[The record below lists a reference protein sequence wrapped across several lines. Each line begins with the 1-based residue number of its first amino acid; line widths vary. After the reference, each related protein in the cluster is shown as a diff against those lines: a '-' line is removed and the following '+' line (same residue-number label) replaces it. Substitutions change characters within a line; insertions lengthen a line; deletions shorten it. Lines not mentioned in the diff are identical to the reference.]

1 MDNFVVENLGPI
13 AKAEVEFG
21 DLTILTG
28 PQASGKTLFLET
40 FKLVKDFGDIILD
53 YSEQYSHI
61 NFDEL
66 LNYYYGD
73 GMYKVISLQTG
84 IAYNKEQIDIK
95 SIINFNISSSPKL
108 PNDNITPDSKSQ
120 LYNNL
125 LNIGGTTELMS
136 LSPFFKTIA
145 IPLAGL
151 STIYS
156 NEGASLKFYN
166 TIMNALKQIRDNNNK
181 LSDLEKKAIDTL
193 ENAVREKV
201 FFIPAQRSSAIS
213 EGRIQLSRDFV
224 NSPYILIKF
233 SGYLQQFVKSQQ
245 NGLISE
251 TIKNYDFLKDTEIN
265 MRRSAGSPR
274 LEMTINKQTIPY
286 MAWSTGQRELTPL
299 LMSLEYFE
307 SIPNKDYIIIEE
319 PEIGLH
325 PRAII
330 EFMFTV
336 LKLMKSGVKVVIST
350 HSSTPLDFVWA
361 MNHLKESNAD
371 IANIAEMFDFKIKDK
386 SVFDGL
392 AEKVIK
398 VYYFSPDKKTRKV
411 YSKDI
416 SSLDVYSEDEDVSNW
431 GGMSLSAD
439 RAGSIVSKF

>member
-1 MDNFVVENLGPI
+1 
-13 AKAEVEFG
+13 
-21 DLTILTG
+21 
-28 PQASGKTLFLET
+28 
-40 FKLVKDFGDIILD
+40 
-53 YSEQYSHI
+53 
-61 NFDEL
+61 
-66 LNYYYGD
+66 
-73 GMYKVISLQTG
+73 
-84 IAYNKEQIDIK
+84 
-95 SIINFNISSSPKL
+95 
-108 PNDNITPDSKSQ
+108 
-120 LYNNL
+120 
-125 LNIGGTTELMS
+125 
-136 LSPFFKTIA
+136 
-145 IPLAGL
+145 
-151 STIYS
+151 
-156 NEGASLKFYN
+156 
-166 TIMNALKQIRDNNNK
+166 
-181 LSDLEKKAIDTL
+181 
-193 ENAVREKV
+193 
-201 FFIPAQRSSAIS
+201 
-213 EGRIQLSRDFV
+213 
-224 NSPYILIKF
+224 
-233 SGYLQQFVKSQQ
+233 
-245 NGLISE
+245 
-251 TIKNYDFLKDTEIN
+251 
-265 MRRSAGSPR
+265 
-274 LEMTINKQTIPY
+274 
-286 MAWSTGQRELTPL
+286 
-299 LMSLEYFE
+299 MSLEYFE

>member
-13 AKAEVEFG
+13 AKAEVDFG

-73 GMYKVISLQTG
+73 GMYKIISSQSKL
-84 IAYNKEQIDIK
+84 IYNGVHFDIK
-95 SIINFNISSSPKL
+95 AIINHNNESHKSTNIIPS
-108 PNDNITPDSKSQ
+108 DNIFLK
-120 LYNNL
+120 
-125 LNIGGTTELMS
+125 
-136 LSPFFKTIA
+136 
-145 IPLAGL
+145 IP
-151 STIYS
+151 IV
-156 NEGASLKFYN
+156 NV
-166 TIMNALKQIRDNNNK
+166 
-181 LSDLEKKAIDTL
+181 LSDLYSFITDKKLVEQLNELINKIISSEDYESNDTL
-193 ENAVREKV
+193 KKAVREKV

-213 EGRIQLSRDFV
+213 EGRIQLSRDFI

-274 LEMTINKQTIPY
+274 LEMTINQQTIPY

-319 PEIGLH
+319 PELGLH

-371 IANIAEMFDFKIKDK
+371 IANIADMFDFKIKDK

>member
-13 AKAEVEFG
+13 AKAEVDFG

-53 YSEQYSHI
+53 YSEQDSHI

-73 GMYKVISLQTG
+73 GMYKVISSQSEILFNG
-84 IAYNKEQIDIK
+84 VNFDIK
-95 SIINFNISSSPKL
+95 AIITSNKSTLNPSLTNILAANQARTEKLISSIINYQ
-108 PNDNITPDSKSQ
+108 SK
-120 LYNNL
+120 
-125 LNIGGTTELMS
+125 T
-136 LSPFFKTIA
+136 
-145 IPLAGL
+145 LAEQA
-151 STIYS
+151 
-156 NEGASLKFYN
+156 NE
-166 TIMNALKQIRDNNNK
+166 IC
-181 LSDLEKKAIDTL
+181 KAILLFENLKTNDTL
-193 ENAVREKV
+193 KNAVREKV

-213 EGRIQLSRDFV
+213 EGRIQLSRDFI

-274 LEMTINKQTIPY
+274 LEMTINQQTIPY

-319 PEIGLH
+319 PELGLH

>member
-13 AKAEVEFG
+13 AKAEVDFG

-40 FKLVKDFGDIILD
+40 FALNLNMLYIAYDFAKSNSIGDTDDFLD
-53 YSEQYSHI
+53 
-61 NFDEL
+61 
-66 LNYYYGD
+66 YYYGENLHNIIQD
-73 GMYKVISLQTG
+73 NTRFSFNNRSMTKKQLFAEIQNCFKNCEKDFPFSLDVI
-84 IAYNKEQIDIK
+84 
-95 SIINFNISSSPKL
+95 L
-108 PNDNITPDSKSQ
+108 PNV
-120 LYNNL
+120 LY
-125 LNIGGTTELMS
+125 
-136 LSPFFKTIA
+136 
-145 IPLAGL
+145 
-151 STIYS
+151 
-156 NEGASLKFYN
+156 
-166 TIMNALKQIRDNNNK
+166 
-181 LSDLEKKAIDTL
+181 
-193 ENAVREKV
+193 
-201 FFIPAQRSSAIS
+201 IPAQRSLALS
-213 EGRIQLSRDFV
+213 EGRIKTSDDFI
-224 NSPYILIKF
+224 NSPYSLVKF
-233 SGYLQQFVKSQQ
+233 SWYLQEYVKKKSTE
-245 NGLISE
+245 I
-251 TIKNYDFLKDTEIN
+251 LKDKIKEFEFLSSAQIN
-265 MRRSAGSPR
+265 IRRNAGSPR
-274 LEMTINKQTIPY
+274 LEMTVDNQVIPY
-286 MAWSTGQRELTPL
+286 MAWSTGQRELAPL
-299 LMSLEYFE
+299 LMTVGYLENYT
-307 SIPNKDYIIIEE
+307 NRTYAIIEE
-319 PEIGLH
+319 PELGLH

>member
-1 MDNFVVENLGPI
+1 MDNFVVDNLGPI
-13 AKAEVEFG
+13 AKAEVDFG

-73 GMYKVISLQTG
+73 GMYKVISSQSEIIFNG
-84 IAYNKEQIDIK
+84 VNFDIK
-95 SIINFNISSSPKL
+95 AIIKSNKSTNIIPSDSIINILAAANQARTENILSSI
-108 PNDNITPDSKSQ
+108 N
-120 LYNNL
+120 Y
-125 LNIGGTTELMS
+125 
-136 LSPFFKTIA
+136 LS
-145 IPLAGL
+145 
-151 STIYS
+151 
-156 NEGASLKFYN
+156 
-166 TIMNALKQIRDNNNK
+166 
-181 LSDLEKKAIDTL
+181 KAIL
-193 ENAVREKV
+193 SCENLNANETSKKAVREKV

-213 EGRIQLSRDFV
+213 EGRIQLSRDFI

-265 MRRSAGSPR
+265 MHRSAGSPR
-274 LEMTINKQTIPY
+274 LEMTINQQTIPY

-319 PEIGLH
+319 PELGLH

-361 MNHLKESNAD
+361 INHLKENNAN

>member
-1 MDNFVVENLGPI
+1 MDNFLVENLGPI
-13 AKAEVEFG
+13 AKAEVDFG

-28 PQASGKTLFLET
+28 PQASGKTLFLST
-40 FKLVKDFGDIILD
+40 FALNLNMMYIVYDFVKSNSIGAADDFLD
-53 YSEQYSHI
+53 
-61 NFDEL
+61 
-66 LNYYYGD
+66 YYYGENLHNIIQD
-73 GMYKVISLQTG
+73 NTSFAFNNHNMRREQLLTEIRNKVDTC
-84 IAYNKEQIDIK
+84 
-95 SIINFNISSSPKL
+95 INAQNPFNYDVIL
-108 PNDNITPDSKSQ
+108 PNV
-120 LYNNL
+120 
-125 LNIGGTTELMS
+125 
-136 LSPFFKTIA
+136 
-145 IPLAGL
+145 
-151 STIYS
+151 
-156 NEGASLKFYN
+156 FY
-166 TIMNALKQIRDNNNK
+166 
-181 LSDLEKKAIDTL
+181 
-193 ENAVREKV
+193 
-201 FFIPAQRSSAIS
+201 IPAQRSSAVS
-213 EGRIQLSRDFV
+213 EGRIKISDDFI
-224 NSPYILIKF
+224 NSPYLLVKF
-233 SGYLQQFVKSQQ
+233 SQYLQDYVKKNQRE
-245 NGLISE
+245 I
-251 TIKNYDFLKDTEIN
+251 IKDKIKDYDFFKTAEIN
-265 MRRSAGSPR
+265 MRRNAGSPR
-274 LEMTINKQTIPY
+274 LEMSIDNQIIPY
-286 MAWSTGQRELTPL
+286 MAWSTGQRELAPL
-299 LMSLEYFE
+299 LMAVDYLEKYT
-307 SIPNKDYIIIEE
+307 NKTYAIIEE

>member
-13 AKAEVEFG
+13 AKAEVDFG

-40 FKLVKDFGDIILD
+40 FKLVKDFDYLIFSFPANSEDNGEDFLD
-53 YSEQYSHI
+53 
-61 NFDEL
+61 
-66 LNYYYGD
+66 YYYGE
-73 GMYKVISLQTG
+73 GMHSLITKDTHLSLNG
-84 IAYNKEQIDIK
+84 DKTDI
-95 SIINFNISSSPKL
+95 NY
-108 PNDNITPDSKSQ
+108 TR
-120 LYNNL
+120 
-125 LNIGGTTELMS
+125 E
-136 LSPFFKTIA
+136 
-145 IPLAGL
+145 
-151 STIYS
+151 
-156 NEGASLKFYN
+156 
-166 TIMNALKQIRDNNNK
+166 ALKRASDNERN
-181 LSDLEKKAIDTL
+181 
-193 ENAVREKV
+193 ENEQVYYV
-201 FFIPAQRSSAIS
+201 PAQRSLAFS
-213 EGRIQLSRDFV
+213 EGRIKSSDDFI
-224 NSPYILIKF
+224 NSPYVVPKF
-233 SGYLQQFVKSQQ
+233 CYYLRLVLGTKTFKFENFDSLH
-245 NGLISE
+245 NAE
-251 TIKNYDFLKDTEIN
+251 LKT
-265 MRRSAGSPR
+265 RRSAGSLR
-274 LEMTINKQTIPY
+274 LSMILHNQVIPY

-299 LMSLEYFE
+299 LMALDYFQGVISWE
-307 SIPNKDYIIIEE
+307 HLDSNNIKYSKYIIIEE
-319 PEIGLH
+319 PELGLH

>member
-13 AKAEVEFG
+13 AKAEVDFG

-40 FKLVKDFGDIILD
+40 FKLVKDFDYLIFSFPANSEDNGEDFLD
-53 YSEQYSHI
+53 
-61 NFDEL
+61 
-66 LNYYYGD
+66 YYYGE
-73 GMYKVISLQTG
+73 GMHSLITKDTHLSLNG
-84 IAYNKEQIDIK
+84 DKTDI
-95 SIINFNISSSPKL
+95 NY
-108 PNDNITPDSKSQ
+108 TR
-120 LYNNL
+120 
-125 LNIGGTTELMS
+125 E
-136 LSPFFKTIA
+136 
-145 IPLAGL
+145 
-151 STIYS
+151 
-156 NEGASLKFYN
+156 
-166 TIMNALKQIRDNNNK
+166 ALKRASDNERN
-181 LSDLEKKAIDTL
+181 
-193 ENAVREKV
+193 ENEQVYYV
-201 FFIPAQRSSAIS
+201 PAQRSLAFS
-213 EGRIQLSRDFV
+213 EGRIKSSDDFI
-224 NSPYILIKF
+224 NSPYVVPKF
-233 SGYLQQFVKSQQ
+233 CYYLRLVLGTKTFKFENFDSLH
-245 NGLISE
+245 NAE
-251 TIKNYDFLKDTEIN
+251 LKT
-265 MRRSAGSPR
+265 RRSAGSLR
-274 LEMTINKQTIPY
+274 LSMILHNQVIPY

-299 LMSLEYFE
+299 LMALDYFQGVISWE
-307 SIPNKDYIIIEE
+307 HLDSNNIKYSKYIIIEE
-319 PEIGLH
+319 PELGLH

-361 MNHLKESNAD
+361 INHLKENN
-371 IANIAEMFDFKIKDK
+371 ANIAEMFDFKIKDK

-439 RAGSIVSKF
+439 RAGSIVSRF

>member
-1 MDNFVVENLGPI
+1 MDKFVVENLGPI
-13 AKAEVEFG
+13 AKAEVDFG

-40 FKLVKDFGDIILD
+40 FTLIYNPYTIATEYLISNESIILNDFLDFFFGDSMHSVIHEDTKFYLN
-53 YSEQYSHI
+53 SEVIRLSHL
-61 NFDEL
+61 F
-66 LNYYYGD
+66 
-73 GMYKVISLQTG
+73 
-84 IAYNKEQIDIK
+84 
-95 SIINFNISSSPKL
+95 
-108 PNDNITPDSKSQ
+108 
-120 LYNNL
+120 NNL
-125 LNIGGTTELMS
+125 PITQTS
-136 LSPFFKTIA
+136 LIVK
-145 IPLAGL
+145 
-151 STIYS
+151 
-156 NEGASLKFYN
+156 SL
-166 TIMNALKQIRDNNNK
+166 INNMWPI
-181 LSDLEKKAIDTL
+181 LYY
-193 ENAVREKV
+193 
-201 FFIPAQRSSAIS
+201 IPAQRSLALS
-213 EGRIQLSRDFV
+213 EGRIKTPGDFI
-224 NSPYILIKF
+224 NSPYVLVQF
-233 SGYLQQFVKSQQ
+233 SNYLQQYVRNNSAEILK
-245 NGLISE
+245 E
-251 TIKNYDFLKDTEIN
+251 TVNDYELLKNTEIN
-265 MRRSAGSPR
+265 MRRNAGSPR
-274 LEMTINKQTIPY
+274 LEMTIDKQVIPY
-286 MAWSTGQRELTPL
+286 MAWSTGQRELTPM
-299 LMSLEYFE
+299 LMVLDYCNGMFKTASKEN
-307 SIPNKDYIIIEE
+307 PNEKRAKYIIIEE
-319 PEIGLH
+319 PELGLH

-361 MNHLKESNAD
+361 INHLKENNAD

>member
-1 MDNFVVENLGPI
+1 
-13 AKAEVEFG
+13 
-21 DLTILTG
+21 
-28 PQASGKTLFLET
+28 
-40 FKLVKDFGDIILD
+40 
-53 YSEQYSHI
+53 
-61 NFDEL
+61 
-66 LNYYYGD
+66 
-73 GMYKVISLQTG
+73 
-84 IAYNKEQIDIK
+84 
-95 SIINFNISSSPKL
+95 
-108 PNDNITPDSKSQ
+108 ITPDSKSQ

>member
-166 TIMNALKQIRDNNNK
+166 TIMIRLK
-181 LSDLEKKAIDTL
+181 
-193 ENAVREKV
+193 
-201 FFIPAQRSSAIS
+201 
-213 EGRIQLSRDFV
+213 
-224 NSPYILIKF
+224 
-233 SGYLQQFVKSQQ
+233 
-245 NGLISE
+245 
-251 TIKNYDFLKDTEIN
+251 
-265 MRRSAGSPR
+265 
-274 LEMTINKQTIPY
+274 
-286 MAWSTGQRELTPL
+286 
-299 LMSLEYFE
+299 
-307 SIPNKDYIIIEE
+307 
-319 PEIGLH
+319 
-325 PRAII
+325 
-330 EFMFTV
+330 
-336 LKLMKSGVKVVIST
+336 
-350 HSSTPLDFVWA
+350 
-361 MNHLKESNAD
+361 
-371 IANIAEMFDFKIKDK
+371 
-386 SVFDGL
+386 
-392 AEKVIK
+392 
-398 VYYFSPDKKTRKV
+398 
-411 YSKDI
+411 
-416 SSLDVYSEDEDVSNW
+416 
-431 GGMSLSAD
+431 
-439 RAGSIVSKF
+439 

>member
-13 AKAEVEFG
+13 AKAEVDFG

-40 FKLVKDFGDIILD
+40 FKLVKDFDYLIFSFPANSEDNGDDFLD
-53 YSEQYSHI
+53 
-61 NFDEL
+61 
-66 LNYYYGD
+66 YYYGE
-73 GMYKVISLQTG
+73 GMHSLITKDTHLSLNG
-84 IAYNKEQIDIK
+84 DKTDI
-95 SIINFNISSSPKL
+95 NY
-108 PNDNITPDSKSQ
+108 TR
-120 LYNNL
+120 
-125 LNIGGTTELMS
+125 E
-136 LSPFFKTIA
+136 
-145 IPLAGL
+145 
-151 STIYS
+151 
-156 NEGASLKFYN
+156 
-166 TIMNALKQIRDNNNK
+166 ALKKASNNK
-181 LSDLEKKAIDTL
+181 QNEY
-193 ENAVREKV
+193 EQVYY
-201 FFIPAQRSSAIS
+201 IPAQRSLAFS
-213 EGRIQLSRDFV
+213 EGRIKTSDDFI
-224 NSPYILIKF
+224 NSPYVVPKF
-233 SGYLQQFVKSQQ
+233 CYYLRLVLGTKTFKFENFDSLH
-245 NGLISE
+245 NAE
-251 TIKNYDFLKDTEIN
+251 LKT
-265 MRRSAGSPR
+265 RRSAGSLR
-274 LEMTINKQTIPY
+274 LSMILHNQVIPY

-299 LMSLEYFE
+299 LMALECFQLAISLE
-307 SIPNKDYIIIEE
+307 PLDLNYIEHTKYIVIEE

-361 MNHLKESNAD
+361 MNHLKESNAKID
-371 IANIAEMFDFKIKDK
+371 NIAEMFDFKIKDK